1 MNFPK
6 FFRDYH
12 KAQRLETPHKYGYIP
27 IEKALPEKGN
37 EKENHNHMEKASTFR
52 NPMEKANTLYTSK
65 PLQAIESEMLVRPRK
80 YAAKPLQES
89 RIRKT
94 L

>member
-1 MNFPK
+1 
-6 FFRDYH
+6 
-12 KAQRLETPHKYGYIP
+12 
-27 IEKALPEKGN
+27 
-37 EKENHNHMEKASTFR
+37 MEKASTFR
-52 NPMEKANTLYTSK
+52 NPMEKAKTLYTSK

>member
-1 MNFPK
+1 
-6 FFRDYH
+6 
-12 KAQRLETPHKYGYIP
+12 
-27 IEKALPEKGN
+27 
-37 EKENHNHMEKASTFR
+37 MEKASTFR

-80 YAAKPLQES
+80 YAAKPLQAIESEMLVRPRKYAAKPLQES